1 MIVCDELNISD
12 AIDALDTIEHLK
24 TVIVIGKPEVP
35 EVKSCIALGDLLED
49 DGKSAP
55 PKLRFDADLMEKQT
69 VYLPFTSTSSG
80 CKGIQHTHKSL
91 VASFFSPEGAANHW
105 FDQLTGDSV
114 VCGNWFFHMSGLY
127 SFALAAIYGITLYTQ
142 SDYSDNGLLEAV
154 VENKVNTVT
163 MYSWQVRHDTFLE
176 YFSNTIEHTGAKL
189 NF

>member
-1 MIVCDELNISD
+1 MIVCDELNIGD
-12 AIDALDTIEHLK
+12 AIDALDNIDSLK
-24 TVIVIGKPEVP
+24 TIIVIGKPEVA

-49 DGKSAP
+49 DGNATP
-55 PKLRFDADLMEKQT
+55 PKLRLDTDWEKQT

-80 CKGIQHTHKSL
+80 GKGIEHTHKSL
-91 VASFFSPEGAANHW
+91 VSSFFSPDGAANHW
-105 FDQLTGDSV
+105 FDQMTGDSI

-163 MYSWQVRHDTFLE
+163 MYSWQVIIDSKSN
-176 YFSNTIEHTGAKL
+176 FSRFPTSLLG
-189 NF
+189 